1 VKLRTRL
8 TWGSAIVTAVSTL
21 LIGGYAIV
29 ASHNSAI
36 ALIDQSLDQVAV
48 SVHGQSNDALSQAL
62 FAVQTSN
69 TSLTLVHFSADRG
82 ATVLV
87 DSGLGVTPKPSLIE
101 LRGALRKPLSISGA
115 ESYRMRSVQ
124 LSDGEFIIIA
134 SSMSG
139 IDAGFKRDV
148 EHLIGF
154 ILVCLLLASWATW
167 LLMRRD
173 VRKIEDLIDS
183 ATEISNGNTSL
194 EVSVSSGD
202 SEVDQLGVALN
213 RMVISLRRTAEVEE
227 RAAKRMQEFIG
238 DASHELRT
246 PLTVIKGYVELLSG
260 IRMSDSTQRERAYG
274 RVKSEII
281 RMESLI
287 SDILF
292 LAEFGESRITE
303 SEIFDLSG
311 LVSEHLSDFVGLN
324 PSRQIDKEIDVGIS
338 CNGIKA
344 HMARLLT
351 NGFGNISQHT
361 PAEAPV
367 LVTLKRTSG
376 GIELDLEDGGPG
388 LSAEVYRNGIQS
400 FQRFDKAR
408 SREDG
413 GSGLGMSIIFTIVRE
428 HGGSVSLKKSDLGG
442 LDLHVRL

>member
-8 TWGSAIVTAVSTL
+8 TWGSAIVTAISTL
-21 LIGGYAIV
+21 LIGGYAITS
-29 ASHNSAI
+29 SHNSAI

-48 SVHGQSNDALSQAL
+48 SVLGQSNDALSQAL

-69 TSLTLVHFSADRG
+69 ASLTLVHFSADRV

-87 DSGLGVTPKPSLIE
+87 DSNLKVTPKPSLIE
-101 LRGALRKPLSISGA
+101 LRRALRKPQSIPEA
-115 ESYRMRSVQ
+115 DSYRMRSVQ
-124 LSDGEFIIIA
+124 LPENEFIIVA
-134 SSMSG
+134 SSLDG
-139 IDAGFKRDV
+139 INAGFKRDV

-154 ILVCLLLASWATW
+154 ILLCLLLASLATW

-173 VRKIEDLIDS
+173 VRKIEELIDS
-183 ATEISNGNTSL
+183 ATEISNGDTSL
-194 EVSVSSGD
+194 EVPISSGD

-213 RMVISLRRTAEVEE
+213 RMVVSLRRTVEVEE

-260 IRMSDSTQRERAYG
+260 IRMTDPVQRERAYG
-274 RVKSEII
+274 RVNSEIV

-303 SEIFDLSG
+303 SETFDLSE
-311 LVSEHLSDFVGLN
+311 LVSEHLSDFVRLN
-324 PSRQIDKEIDVGIS
+324 PSRRTVKEIDSGIRF
-338 CNGIKA
+338 NGIKP
-344 HMARLLT
+344 HVARLLT
-351 NGFGNISQHT
+351 NAFGNISRHT
-361 PAEAPV
+361 SAETPV
-367 LVTLKRTSG
+367 RVTLKQVNG
-376 GIELDLEDGGPG
+376 GIELDLEDGGSG
-388 LSAEVYRNGIQS
+388 LSEDVYRNGIQS
-400 FQRFDKAR
+400 FQRFDKSR

-428 HGGSVSLKKSDLGG
+428 HRGLVSLRKSDLGG
-442 LDLHVRL
+442 LNLHVRL

>member
-8 TWGSAIVTAVSTL
+8 TLGSAVVTAISTL
-21 LIGGYAIV
+21 IIGGYAITS
-29 ASHNSAI
+29 SHNSAI
-36 ALIDQSLDQVAV
+36 ALIDQSINQVAG

-69 TSLTLVHFSADRG
+69 ASLTLIHFSADRV
-82 ATVLV
+82 ATILV
-87 DSGLGVTPKPSLIE
+87 DSNLHVAPKPSLAE
-101 LRGALRKPLSISGA
+101 LHRALNRPLSIPGVD
-115 ESYRMRSVQ
+115 SYRMRTVQ
-124 LSDGEFIIIA
+124 LPDGEFIIIA
-134 SSMSG
+134 ATLRG
-139 IDAGFKRDV
+139 IDSRFKSDA

-154 ILVCLLLASWATW
+154 ILLCLLLASLATW

-173 VRKIEDLIDS
+173 VRKIEMLIDS
-183 ATEISNGNTSL
+183 ATEISNGDTSH
-194 EVSVSSGD
+194 EVPTSTGD

-213 RMVISLRRTAEVEE
+213 RMVVSLRRTVEIEE
-227 RAAKRMQEFIG
+227 RATKKMQEFIG

-260 IRMSDSTQRERAYG
+260 VRMIDPIQRVRAYG
-274 RVKSEII
+274 RVQSEIL

-292 LAEFGESRITE
+292 LAEFGESRIAE
-303 SEIFDLSG
+303 PEDFDLTE
-311 LVSEHLSDFVGLN
+311 LVTEHLSDFVRLN
-324 PSRQIDKEIDVGIS
+324 PLRAISKEIGDGIRIE
-338 CNGIKA
+338 GLKA

-351 NGFGNISQHT
+351 NAFGNISRHT
-361 PAEAPV
+361 PADAPV
-367 LVTLKRTSG
+367 RVTLRQVDG
-376 GIELDLEDGGPG
+376 QIELDIEDGGLG
-388 LSAEVYRNGIQS
+388 LEEDVYRNGIQG
-400 FQRFDKAR
+400 FQRFDKSR

-428 HGGSVSLKKSDLGG
+428 HGGSVSLRKSDLGG